1 MCIRDS
7 IDGDYGEGM
16 TVTSAM
22 KGLAPT
28 VKHMLSEVVAG
39 NFANYGGKIDTLG
52 LVSANPEENYV
63 QIPTA
68 STQFEDGKFTQAD
81 YEALVAAM
89 FAGDVTVSN
98 DITAMPAVTNVTV
111 EDFGNLK

>member
-1 MCIRDS
+1 
-7 IDGDYGEGM
+7 M

-22 KGLAPT
+22 KGLAAT
-28 VKHMLSEVVAG
+28 VNTMLTEVFAG
-39 NFANYGGKIDTLG
+39 NWDNYGGKIDTLG
-52 LVSANPEENYV
+52 LVSDNPTENYV

-68 STQFEDGKFTQAD
+68 STQFEDGKFTAD
-81 YEALVAAM
+81 DYAALVAAM
-89 FAGDVTVSN
+89 FDGTVTVSN